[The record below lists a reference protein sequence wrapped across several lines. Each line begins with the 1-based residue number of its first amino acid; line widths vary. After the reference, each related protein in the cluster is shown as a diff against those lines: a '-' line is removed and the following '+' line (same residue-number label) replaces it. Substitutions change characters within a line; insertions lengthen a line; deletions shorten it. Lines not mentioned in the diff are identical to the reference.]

1 MGYTHYFPQVRD
13 FSDAEWS
20 MIKKAFM
27 KLHDN
32 LKNVEFEKV
41 FGADYCRA
49 FSMTGKEGSDVVIV
63 PETEC
68 GWDTFFTHE
77 SILKNGEAIC
87 FNGGAG
93 LSHETFLLEKAPKN
107 KEFNF
112 CKTNGKPYDLMVTSM
127 LIVCAGY
134 AEGALKI
141 GSDGEVD
148 DWAQAVKFVS
158 GTLGKPT
165 KIMFNEEGNLIV
177 KSPTPEE
184 IQEMEQNTVFN
195 EAFSEKVKKRNKVNL
210 RIVENEE

>member
-1 MGYTHYFPQVRD
+1 MGYTHYFPQSRN

-20 MIKKAFM
+20 MIKKAFE
-27 KLHDN
+27 KLHNN

-41 FGADYCRA
+41 FAADYCRA
-49 FSMTGKEGSDVVIV
+49 FSMSGESGADVIIV
-63 PETEC
+63 PEREC
-68 GWDTFFTHE
+68 GWDTFFTHK
-77 SILKNGEAIC
+77 SLLKNGEAIC

-134 AEGALKI
+134 AEGALEI
-141 GSDGEVD
+141 GSDGDVE
-148 DWAQAVKFVS
+148 DWSQAVKFVS

-165 KIMFNEEGNLIV
+165 KIMFDDEGHLIV

-184 IQEMEQNTVFN
+184 IQEMEQNTIFN

-210 RIVENEE
+210 RIVETEE